1 MWDPDEEEAE
11 EEAVL
16 APVTAPP
23 ESQPTDVNGESQA
36 EDTSAAS
43 DETPEPPSET
53 ATEAADREYGDEE
66 TLSVTER
73 ELRQYAEQRSEF
85 EERLR
90 EFWKDAE
97 GERTAEDDERRFRLW
112 KRDRGE

>member
-1 MWDPDEEEAE
+1 MTPRDRLQLEAE
-11 EEAVL
+11 FVALLRERWRRGA
-16 APVTAPP
+16 
-23 ESQPTDVNGESQA
+23 
-36 EDTSAAS
+36 
-43 DETPEPPSET
+43 
-53 ATEAADREYGDEE
+53 REYGDEE

-112 KRDRGE
+112 RRERGE

>member
-1 MWDPDEEEAE
+1 VGPRRGGSGEAKAQDP
-11 EEAVL
+11 
-16 APVTAPP
+16 
-23 ESQPTDVNGESQA
+23 
-36 EDTSAAS
+36 SAA
-43 DETPEPPSET
+43 PEDASESPSET
-53 ATEAADREYGDEE
+53 TAETGDREYGDDE

-112 KRDRGE
+112 RRERGE